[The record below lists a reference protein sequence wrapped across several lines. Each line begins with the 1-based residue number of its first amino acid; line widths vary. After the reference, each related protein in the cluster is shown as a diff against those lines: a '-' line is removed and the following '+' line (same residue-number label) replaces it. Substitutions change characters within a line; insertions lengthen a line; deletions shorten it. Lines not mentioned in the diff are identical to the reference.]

1 VRNAGLLRLRL
12 FFDFSSS
19 RMRRDGGD
27 AQAPAV
33 GYRIEKIFLLAPG
46 TFRRGIMLVNFL
58 IKVSK
63 TLKMFRITR
72 LN

>member
-33 GYRIEKIFLLAPG
+33 GYRICRKNFSSRAQNFPS
-46 TFRRGIMLVNFL
+46 GIMLVNF
-58 IKVSK
+58 
-63 TLKMFRITR
+63 TDQGLKDVKDVP
-72 LN
+72 NNEA